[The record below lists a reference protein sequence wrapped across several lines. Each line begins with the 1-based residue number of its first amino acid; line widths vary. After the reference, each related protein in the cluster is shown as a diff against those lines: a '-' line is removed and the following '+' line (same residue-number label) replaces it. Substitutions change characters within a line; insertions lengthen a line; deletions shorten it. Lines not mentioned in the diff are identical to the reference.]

1 MCGSLALHYNS
12 DHGFG
17 VLQELLRAK
26 AYSPRTI
33 RSVFLDDGMATMPA
47 HPTRIRESDSQPPI
61 QHALRDVGLCWFT
74 PLAWRCGGGIPPLQG
89 PFGDPSPIRYNT
101 QLPPAPCR
109 SLTTMD
115 SRPTMKVRILAT
127 ADIHIGRRPS
137 RLASAETA
145 ARYSCAQMWLS
156 IVEQAIELDVDLVVL
171 AGDVVDHENR
181 FFEATGPLE
190 DGLIQLAEVGI
201 PTYAV
206 GGNHDFDVLPKIVDA
221 VGSEWLHL
229 VGRNGRWEE
238 TIVERGGE
246 PILRIHGWS
255 FPTATVAS
263 SPIDDYRLR
272 TDDSLPTLGL
282 LHADLDARHSDYAP
296 VLREELLEC
305 RVSAW
310 ILGHVHRPRWEPPR
324 TGPGLLYTGSPQ
336 AMDPGETGP
345 HGPWLVE
352 LHGPRRIGARQ
363 LAMSQVRY
371 EGVDIDL
378 TGVNDRDE
386 LESQLTA
393 SVGQYVTELAEETD
407 ESIEQLSLRLI
418 LCGRTPFS
426 SQLEGLTRPMVEQFE
441 RRYRGMTVRVDKI
454 SNETL
459 PVIDLDELAEKHDPT
474 GVLARALISL
484 QSGESSRETAEL
496 IRKAQTQML
505 EVHAAPAYSALRTD
519 SPPGAEEVRRTLIRQ
534 GRLLLDTL
542 LAQRGAIGELDELD
556 YE

>member
-1 MCGSLALHYNS
+1 MFSCP
-12 DHGFG
+12 D
-17 VLQELLRAK
+17 
-26 AYSPRTI
+26 PR
-33 RSVFLDDGMATMPA
+33 V
-47 HPTRIRESDSQPPI
+47 
-61 QHALRDVGLCWFT
+61 
-74 PLAWRCGGGIPPLQG
+74 GIPLLKWI
-89 PFGDPSPIRYNT
+89 PS
-101 QLPPAPCR
+101 
-109 SLTTMD
+109 
-115 SRPTMKVRILAT
+115 PTMKVRVLAT

-156 IVEQAIELDVDLVVL
+156 IVQRAIELDVDLVAL

-190 DGLIQLAEVGI
+190 DGLILLAEAGI

-238 TIVERGGE
+238 TVVRREGR
-246 PILRIHGWS
+246 PILRVHGWS
-255 FPTATVAS
+255 FPASTVAS
-263 SPIDDYRLR
+263 SPMDDYRL
-272 TDDSLPTLGL
+272 TANDSLPTLGL

-296 VLREELLEC
+296 VLREELLE
-305 RVSAW
+305 RPVSAW
-310 ILGHVHRPRWEPPR
+310 VLGHVHRPHWEPPR

-345 HGPWLVE
+345 HGPWLIE

-363 LAMSQVRY
+363 LAMSRVRY
-371 EGVDIDL
+371 ETAEIDL
-378 TGVNDRDE
+378 TGMTDRDE
-386 LESQLTA
+386 LESHLTT
-393 SVGQYVTELAEETD
+393 SVGRCLADLDEDTEEP
-407 ESIEQLSLRLI
+407 IEQLSLRLV
-418 LCGRTPFS
+418 LCGRTPLS
-426 SQLEGLTRPMVEQFE
+426 SQLEVLTRPMVEQFE
-441 RRYRGMTVRVDKI
+441 RRYRGMTARVDKI

-459 PVIDLDELAEKHDPT
+459 PVVDLEELSEKHDPT

-484 QSGESSRETAEL
+484 QSSDAARETAEL

-505 EVHAAPAYSALRTD
+505 EAHNAPAYSALRGD
-519 SPPGAEEVRRTLIRQ
+519 SPPDAEEVRRTLIRQ

-542 LAQRGAIGELDELD
+542 MAQRSPSGELEELD